1 MTTTAVAEC
10 DVIYIPTDKTMASNT
25 ELINNVCEPAGVP
38 VIAGEQGICSGCGI
52 ATLSISYYDIGY
64 TAGEMAVDILENGA
78 DISTMEIKSA
88 PNVTKM
94 YNEAICTELGIT
106 VPEGYEAIAAE

>member
-1 MTTTAVAEC
+1 
-10 DVIYIPTDKTMASNT
+10 
-25 ELINNVCEPAGVP
+25 
-38 VIAGEQGICSGCGI
+38 
-52 ATLSISYYDIGY
+52 
-64 TAGEMAVDILENGA
+64 
-78 DISTMEIKSA
+78 MEIKSA